1 MDSGTCYH
9 AAMQQAPHPSTP
21 DQGPVIAFLGDPRT
35 HGGRAVERVDTHGA
49 VVFLAGDRALKLK
62 RAVRF
67 PYMDFSTAERRRA
80 ACEAELRLN
89 RRTAPTLYRGVLPV
103 VRTPGGVLALGG
115 EGEVVDWVV
124 DMRRFDGAL
133 LFDRLADRGALT
145 PALMRDL
152 AEAVAAFHRDA
163 EPRPDGGG
171 AAAMRAVVDGNLE
184 ELRQRADLFD
194 PAVVARLAAL
204 SGAALERH
212 GGLLETRRAGG
223 FVRHCHGD
231 LHLRNIVLLDGR
243 PTLFD
248 GIEFDES
255 FAVVDVLYDLAF
267 LLMDLD
273 RRGLW
278 DLANAVFNRY
288 MELTGD
294 YGGLPLLPLFLS
306 VRAAVRA
313 KVEAAAAA
321 AQTDAAAVG
330 ERRREAVAY
339 LGHAVAALRPEP
351 PRLVAVGGLSGT
363 GKTTLAR
370 ALAPDL
376 GSPPGALVLRSDV
389 LRKRLFGR
397 ADTERLPEEA
407 YAPDVTARVYADIAG
422 RARAALAAGI
432 PVVADAVYAHPEERA
447 AIEAAAAQAGAPFR
461 GLWLEAALPV
471 RAGRVEGRAADASDA
486 TAAVVR
492 RQEGYD
498 LGSLGWVRVNAA
510 ANPSEVLA
518 VARESLS

>member
-1 MDSGTCYH
+1 MPH
-9 AAMQQAPHPSTP
+9 QPAPSAP
-21 DQGPVIAFLGDPRT
+21 DQEPVIAFLGDPRT

-67 PYMDFSTAERRRA
+67 PYMDFSTVGKRRA

-89 RRTAPTLYRGVLPV
+89 RRTAPALYRGVLPV
-103 VRTPGGVLALGG
+103 VRRAGGALALGG
-115 EGEVVDWVV
+115 EGEAVDWVV
-124 DMRRFDGAL
+124 DMHRFDGAM
-133 LFDRLADRGALT
+133 LFDRMAERGELT
-145 PALMRDL
+145 PALMREL
-152 AEAVAAFHRDA
+152 AEAVAAFHGDA
-163 EPRPDGGG
+163 EPRLDGGG

-184 ELRQRADLFD
+184 ELRGCCDLFD
-194 PAVVARLAAL
+194 AAAVARLAAL
-204 SGAALERH
+204 SGAALERNAE
-212 GGLLETRRAGG
+212 LLEARRAGG

-273 RRGLW
+273 RRGLK
-278 DLANAVFNRY
+278 DLGNAVFNRY
-288 MELTGD
+288 LERTGD
-294 YGGLPLLPLFLS
+294 YGGLALLPLFVS
-306 VRAAVRA
+306 ARAAVRA

-321 AQTDAAAVG
+321 AQADAGAAEV
-330 ERRREAVAY
+330 RRRDAVAC
-339 LGHAVAALRPEP
+339 LKHAVAALEPAP

-376 GSPPGALVLRSDV
+376 GAPPGALVLRSDV

-397 ADTERLPEEA
+397 ADAERLPAEA
-407 YAPDVTARVYADIAG
+407 YAPEVTARVYAEIAE
-422 RARAALAAGI
+422 RARAALAAGTA
-432 PVVADAVYAHPEERA
+432 VVADAVYAHPDERA
-447 AIEAAAAQAGAPFR
+447 AIQAAAAQAGAPFR

-486 TAAVVR
+486 TVDVVR
-492 RQEGYD
+492 RQEDYD
-498 LGSLGWVRVNAA
+498 LGSLGTFAGWVRVNAA
-510 ANPSEVLA
+510 GNPAEVLA
-518 VARESLS
+518 AARESLS